1 MYDLYQKVFYPYI
14 NQDSSWVSGLVKFSK
29 GGIIED
35 MCVLCHFCV
44 VGKGSLG
51 PKAAALNLH
60 EVKDHQVR
68 KPHL

>member
-1 MYDLYQKVFYPYI
+1 MFPCKDYVP
-14 NQDSSWVSGLVKFSK
+14 S
-29 GGIIED
+29 
-35 MCVLCHFCV
+35 HFCA

-51 PKAAALNLH
+51 PKAAYLHLH